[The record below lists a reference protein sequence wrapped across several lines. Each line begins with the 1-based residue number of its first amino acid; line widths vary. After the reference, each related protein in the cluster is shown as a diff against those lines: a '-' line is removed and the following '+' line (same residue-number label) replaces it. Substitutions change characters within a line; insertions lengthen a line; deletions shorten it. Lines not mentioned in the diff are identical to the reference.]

1 MKART
6 RFLKSVIS
14 AAKSDTTEMPW
25 TRGATRQSNLAA
37 RRNIADESTE
47 LRALKRA

>member
-14 AAKSDTTEMPW
+14 AAKSDSTEMPW
-25 TRGATRQSNLAA
+25 TRGATRRATLEA
-37 RRNIADESTE
+37 RRSQADAPVS
-47 LRALKRA
+47 LPLLKRA

>member
-14 AAKSDTTEMPW
+14 AAKSETTEMPW
-25 TRGATRQSNLAA
+25 SRGATRQAQIAA
-37 RRNIADESTE
+37 RRNGTSSQPA
-47 LRALKRA
+47 AQHLKSA

>member
-25 TRGATRQSNLAA
+25 TRGAPRQARLNA
-37 RRNIADESTE
+37 RRIGSDQRQDT
-47 LRALKRA
+47 LRLKRA